1 MKKSSGAGSQGN
13 FIAFFF
19 FFFAI
24 FTQEEIISKAHWYFL
39 SYLPLASPKRGWRN
53 SLIAGYRV
61 WWAWEEPRS
70 S

>member
-13 FIAFFF
+13 FIAFF

-39 SYLPLASPKRGWRN
+39 AYLPLASPKRGWRN